1 MGTSLAQDLGTGH
14 GLACE
19 YVEHL
24 ARGYFV
30 LPLYF
35 WRRDSHSS
43 DLSKDKKLYFG
54 DPLLYTVAHERAP
67 GLSED
72 VAAMVENAAALSLL
86 HRYEPQESLVQGF
99 DTVERLHV
107 WATGSGGEVDF
118 VCGPYRSVAAVEVKH
133 RARID
138 RRSIRGVLRA
148 LPDRPVVF
156 ATKDTLEF
164 HGRHA
169 LIPSS
174 LLLWALG

>member
-1 MGTSLAQDLGTGH
+1 M
-14 GLACE
+14 
-19 YVEHL
+19 
-24 ARGYFV
+24 

-43 DLSKDKKLYFG
+43 DPSKDKKLYFG

-67 GLSED
+67 GLAVD
-72 VAAMVENAAALSLL
+72 VAAAVENAAALSLL
-86 HRYEPQESLVQGF
+86 HRYEPKESLVEGF

-107 WATGSGGEVDF
+107 WATRSGGKVDF
-118 VCGPYRSVAAVEVKH
+118 VCGAYRSVAAVEVKH

-138 RRSIRGVLRA
+138 RRSVQGVIRA
-148 LPDRPVVF
+148 LPDGPVVV
-156 ATKDTLEF
+156 ATKELLEL
-164 HGRHA
+164 HGDHA